1 MFVPMI
7 CQPTSEDMKLYII
20 SWVAF
25 GCEPLGGL
33 SWRSAGVT
41 DPKGLE
47 PRPVCPV
54 SMCRAHAY
62 HGLGKLFHSPSH
74 GCSAPVIGVQCGD
87 AMWNMWCKAVWCGLI
102 RDGVT
107 RNVVDGRTMV
117 AWCGMLYSVTCG
129 GVMCN
134 GMKSD
139 VQCGMLCNVVG
150 QCGMLPCCDVWPECR
165 VPKCGMYHV
174 VVLKNLIWW
183 CNVRCGA
190 RCGTLLQCS
199 KFAFKAQSTNAVISG
214 RDSNAVV
221 WNVKVSCGML
231 RDELCWCRIVVCCG
245 MWCVIM
251 QYGKS
256 CGFVM
261 WNVLCC
267 GIAYSVSTCGC
278 EVKWCTMCNDMWF
291 K

>member
-62 HGLGKLFHSPSH
+62 HGLGELFHSPSH

-150 QCGMLPCCDVWPECR
+150 QCGMLPCCGVMCGRNVGCQNVEC
-165 VPKCGMYHV
+165 
-174 VVLKNLIWW
+174 I
-183 CNVRCGA
+183 
-190 RCGTLLQCS
+190 
-199 KFAFKAQSTNAVISG
+199 
-214 RDSNAVV
+214 
-221 WNVKVSCGML
+221 
-231 RDELCWCRIVVCCG
+231 
-245 MWCVIM
+245 MW
-251 QYGKS
+251 
-256 CGFVM
+256 
-261 WNVLCC
+261 
-267 GIAYSVSTCGC
+267 
-278 EVKWCTMCNDMWF
+278 
-291 K
+291 